1 MKMKIRHGR
10 NSGLSKLVL
19 VLPGLLLNA
28 CLGAPPGDVEKHWG
42 QAYKKTMQAQIPDPS
57 PGAEQGPSYAP
68 DLGEVD
74 AVTSDLILENYQ
86 TDVKRAPVD
95 ERDTFIIDTGLN

>member
-1 MKMKIRHGR
+1 MKSRICHGR
-10 NSGLSKLVL
+10 VSGFRKLVL
-19 VLPGLLLNA
+19 VLPALFLNA
-28 CLGAPPGDVEKHWG
+28 CLGAPPGDVENHWG
-42 QAYKKTMQAQIPDPS
+42 QAYKKTMQAQIPEPAPDT
-57 PGAEQGPSYAP
+57 EQSPSYAT

-86 TDVKRAPVD
+86 SDVKRARAD